1 MERPIIRA
9 LGALRKLNYMEKEY
23 KNIGFI
29 FLLFVP
35 LTFLGFYKTY
45 FVLSP
50 EFQGTVDFYTHIH
63 AVIAS
68 LWITLLITQPLLI
81 RAKNYNLHRTLGKI
95 SYFVFL
101 ALILSFIPQM
111 IKEYGKGLFPLNASF
126 DIALLLLF
134 YVLAIKNKNDVAIHM
149 RYMIAIALIFVG
161 PTLGRIIFFLLGLEH
176 LGPLQIPYLIV
187 INILLIL
194 IFWDKKNGRKYQPYL
209 VALAAFSVYLIS
221 LYVIDVNLNL

>member
-1 MERPIIRA
+1 
-9 LGALRKLNYMEKEY
+9 MEKEY
-23 KNIGFI
+23 RNIGFI
-29 FLLFVP
+29 FLLYIP

-50 EFQGTVDFYTHIH
+50 EYVGTVDAYTHIH

-81 RAKNYNLHRTLGKI
+81 RSKNFSLHRTFGKI
-95 SYFVFL
+95 SYFVFF

-126 DIALLLLF
+126 DIALLMLF
-134 YVLAIKNKNDVAIHM
+134 YTLAIKYKNAVAVHM

-176 LGPLQIPYLIV
+176 LGSLQIPYLV
-187 INILLIL
+187 VVTILLSL
-194 IFWDKKNGRKYQPYL
+194 IFWDKKNKRNYKPYL
-209 VALAAFSVYLIS
+209 VALAAFSIYLIA
-221 LYVIDVNLNL
+221 LYTIDVNLNI

>member
-1 MERPIIRA
+1 
-9 LGALRKLNYMEKEY
+9 MEKEY
-23 KNIGFI
+23 RNIGFI
-29 FLLFVP
+29 FLLFIP

-50 EFQGTVDFYTHIH
+50 EFVGTVDTYTHIH
-63 AVIAS
+63 ALVAS
-68 LWITLLITQPLLI
+68 LWITLIIIQPLLI
-81 RAKNYNLHRTLGKI
+81 RYKYFDLHRFFGKI
-95 SYFVFL
+95 SYFIFS

-134 YVLAIKNKNDVAIHM
+134 YILAIKHKNDIAKHM

-176 LGPLQIPYLIV
+176 LGSLQIPYLAV
-187 INILLIL
+187 IAILLIL
-194 IFWDKKNGRKYQPYL
+194 IYWDKKNSRNFNPYL
-209 VALAAFSVYLIS
+209 VALTAFSIYLIA
-221 LYVIDVNLNL
+221 LYVIDVNLNI